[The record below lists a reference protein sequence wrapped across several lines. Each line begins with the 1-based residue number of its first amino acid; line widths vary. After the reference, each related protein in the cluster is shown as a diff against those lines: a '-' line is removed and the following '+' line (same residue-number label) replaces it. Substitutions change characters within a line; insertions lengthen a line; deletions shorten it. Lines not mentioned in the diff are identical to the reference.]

1 MIGSLSRGVNETH
14 RSRSPASI
22 RAVSAHYPRTGHHAA
37 SACAV
42 VTAAKYDPM
51 MIATDI
57 IIVVVDDDK
66 AVQGDLHEH
75 L

>member
-1 MIGSLSRGVNETH
+1 MKHTVQEVRHLSARNP
-14 RSRSPASI
+14 RII
-22 RAVSAHYPRTGHHAA
+22 RALPAHYPRTRLHAV

-42 VTAAKYDPM
+42 VTETKYDPV

-57 IIVVVDDDK
+57 IIVVDDDK

>member
-1 MIGSLSRGVNETH
+1 MKNTVQEGLFL
-14 RSRSPASI
+14 PASNPRSI
-22 RAVSAHYPRTGHHAA
+22 RALPAHYPRTGHHAA

-42 VTAAKYDPM
+42 VTEAKYDPV

-57 IIVVVDDDK
+57 SIIVVDDDK